1 MNISKLQFP
10 PQTWI
15 DYIVARIK
23 DDITAYMEKESKRV
37 DICVYI
43 WPPPLVSNIS
53 FPSGMVANI
62 LAIALGVSLSFQYS
76 PGGPTHH
83 GQSPE
88 GPTYCAQPPW
98 DYPCDF

>member
-1 MNISKLQFP
+1 MTVDKLMNISKLQFP

-43 WPPPLVSNIS
+43 YVYEDICVCVCTHVYIYKLTHLS
-53 FPSGMVANI
+53 I
-62 LAIALGVSLSFQYS
+62 LQKPIVNPIKLKKKN
-76 PGGPTHH
+76 
-83 GQSPE
+83 
-88 GPTYCAQPPW
+88 
-98 DYPCDF
+98 